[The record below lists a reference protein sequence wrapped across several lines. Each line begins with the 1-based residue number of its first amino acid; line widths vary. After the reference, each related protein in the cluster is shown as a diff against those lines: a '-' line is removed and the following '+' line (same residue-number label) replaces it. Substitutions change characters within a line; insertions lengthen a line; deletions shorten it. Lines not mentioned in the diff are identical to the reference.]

1 MEYRLLGQTGLY
13 VSELCLGTMTFG
25 SQGFWKAIGE
35 VGGEAV
41 TDFLRTAHE
50 AGVNFIDTANIYH
63 QGESE
68 QLLGKALRESGI
80 PRHRWVLATKVRG
93 RMGAGPNDVG
103 LTRHHILN
111 ELDRSLERLQ
121 VEHIDLYQVHG
132 FDHLTPLEETLRA
145 LEDAVTQGKV
155 RYLGLCNFAAWQT
168 MKALEISRRMGW
180 NRFQSVQMFY
190 SAAARDLE
198 REVVPMAQDQG
209 LSILPWSPLAG
220 GLLSGKYRRDQA
232 PSEPTRRQSFDFPPV
247 DKARAFEVIEALA
260 QVAEARGASIAQV
273 ALKWLTQRPGV
284 TSVIIGARTPAQ
296 LHSNLAAVDV
306 ALEPDDIERIDAA
319 SALAPEYPGWMLDRQ
334 QRDRVPGAEVM

>member
-1 MEYRLLGQTGLY
+1 MDYRLLGQTGLY

-35 VGGEAV
+35 VGGEAA
-41 TDFLRTAHE
+41 TDFLRTAHK

-80 PRHRWVLATKVRG
+80 PRHHWVLATKVRG
-93 RMGAGPNDVG
+93 RMGQGPNDVG

-121 VEHIDLYQVHG
+121 VDHIDLYQVHG

-145 LEDAVTQGKV
+145 LEDAVAQGKV

-232 PSEPTRRQSFDFPPV
+232 PSEPTRRQNFDFPPV

-260 QVAEARGASIAQV
+260 QVGEARGASIPQV

-284 TSVIIGARTPAQ
+284 TSVIIGARTPEQ
-296 LHSNLAAVDV
+296 LRGNLAAVDV
-306 ALEPDDIERIDAA
+306 ALEPDDLKRIDAA
-319 SALAPEYPGWMLDRQ
+319 SALAPEYPGWMLDFQ
-334 QRDRVPGAEVM
+334 QRDRAPGGQGM